1 MTEPATKYS
10 RVMNSIRSKIISGEY
25 PIGSKLPSEVKMQE
39 EYGVSRVTIR
49 LAVDGLVKDG
59 LVERVQGTGS
69 YVRKP
74 KKLSR
79 LVRENSVESFSEVAK
94 ENGFNSHTKVI
105 SVDKIPSTD
114 FLKKVLHT
122 ESDEVLHTE
131 RLRYLEDDPIF
142 LENNYYPL
150 PRFLDLPSY
159 DLSGSLYTIFKDNF
173 GINSL
178 ESDNTI
184 LSVKTANVEFAKLLN
199 RSVGFPLFYMKTQ
212 IFDDKDQV
220 VQYGEQLIVSD
231 RYQFKI

>member
-10 RVMNSIRSKIISGEY
+10 RVMNSIRSKIISGAY

-59 LVERVQGTGS
+59 LVERIQGTGS

-74 KKLSR
+74 KRLSR

-94 ENGFNSHTKVI
+94 ENGFESHTKVI
-105 SVDKIPSTD
+105 IVDKVPATD

-150 PRFLDLPSY
+150 PRFLDLPNY

-184 LSVKTANVEFAKLLN
+184 LSVKTANVESAKLLN

-212 IFDDKDQV
+212 IFDDKNNV